1 MKNFSLKNKILVP
14 VLLLIVVGMGT
25 ATAVSYFQS
34 KNVVETELNR
44 QLEHTARNTV
54 ESLNTWVFDRQLDLD
69 TWSRE
74 DMYLTALSEGLMG
87 RAARTSATDRM
98 MHLKEAYGYYDDIY
112 LANRDGVV
120 VAASMELGDNE
131 IFVGDRDYF
140 EAAMGGEQTISDVI
154 VSRTSGLPVF
164 VIAAPVDNQGE
175 IDGVYFAA
183 VQISAFS
190 ETFIDPVA
198 IGEMGYAYMYGED
211 GTFFAHPDRQVVMQ
225 GNIRDMDAGREM
237 LARERGMVEYRLDGA
252 NWRVAFQEE
261 AITGWSVG
269 VVANHAELMAPINRL
284 GYTNLTISGGIVA
297 LALVIIYFLAGSI
310 SKPLM
315 NMVNGL
321 SRNSEQVGSA
331 SAEVS
336 SSSQSLASGASQ
348 QASTLEQTS
357 ASLEEI
363 ASQAKMNT
371 ENCMSI
377 DDMMKNQAGPAFQ
390 LIEQKMAVMEQNL
403 KENVNMSDESAKIIK
418 TIDDIAFQTNLL
430 ALNAAVEAAR
440 AGEAGKGFAVV
451 AEEVRNLAG
460 RSAEA
465 AKTTQELIENSRTKI
480 HETSGI
486 YKEIAEAV
494 QRNVEISSKVGT
506 MTDEVASASKEQSQ
520 GIEQLN
526 SAVSEMDKVVQQNA
540 SNSEET
546 AAAAEQLTAQAS
558 ELSGIVVQL
567 RNLVTGGNRS
577 NGQGALRAGGDDGI
591 YRNPRGE
598 DAGDARREGVR
609 KVAHKG
615 GGDRRED
622 GSARPASRGG
632 GRRAADHAGGS
643 DRSQSAGQAAKKR
656 PEAYIPLDE
665 DDFKD
670 F

>member
-1 MKNFSLKNKILVP
+1 MKNFSLKNKILLP

-34 KNVVETELNR
+34 RNTVEAEINR
-44 QLEHTARNTV
+44 QLTQTAHNTV
-54 ESLNTWVFDRQLDLD
+54 ESLNSWVFDRQLDID

-120 VAASMELGDNE
+120 VAASMELGGDE

-140 EAAMGGEQTISDVI
+140 EAAIGGEQAISDVI

-190 ETFIDPVA
+190 ETFIDPVT

-211 GTFFAHPDRQVVMQ
+211 GTFFAHPDHQLVMQ
-225 GNIRDMDAGREM
+225 GNVRDLGAGGEM
-237 LARERGMVEYRLDGA
+237 LAREQGMTEYRMDGD
-252 NWRVAFQEE
+252 NWIVAFREE
-261 AITGWSVG
+261 AITGWGVG

-297 LALVIIYFLAGSI
+297 LALLIIYFLAGSI

-348 QASTLEQTS
+348 QASTLEETS

-377 DDMMKNQAGPAFQ
+377 DDMMKNQAGPAFK

-403 KENVNMSDESAKIIK
+403 KENVNMSEESAKIIK

-486 YKEIAEAV
+486 YREIAEAV
-494 QRNVEISSKVGT
+494 QRNVEIADKVST

-558 ELSGIVVQL
+558 ELADIVVHL
-567 RNLVTGGNRS
+567 RSLVTGENQS
-577 NGQGALRAGGDDGI
+577 NG
-591 YRNPRGE
+591 RGE
-598 DAGDARREGVR
+598 LPS
-609 KVAHKG
+609 G
-615 GGDRRED
+615 GGDAGYRKSRVQDAGESRRDRGRKVEYKRSGGEREG
-622 GSARPASRGG
+622 GSARPESGGG
-632 GRRAADHAGGS
+632 GRRAADHSGGP
-643 DRSQSAGQAAKKR
+643 DRSRSAGEGNKKR